1 MATWRIVRGISGPR
15 GILLFVGWCGSG
27 DGWCELDSDVS
38 SFDGLFLF
46 FSMVGGEMVMFVVL
60 SVKVCV
66 GRTVVDVSSAA
77 CRLWI
82 PARAVPRS
90 TNYHVPQ
97 ASPTTAYI

>member
-1 MATWRIVRGISGPR
+1 
-15 GILLFVGWCGSG
+15 
-27 DGWCELDSDVS
+27 VS

-66 GRTVVDVSSAA
+66 GRTVVDARSAA

-82 PARAVPRS
+82 PARGRSRGRQTITCPRLHQRQHTYKNETATAAHLDQINVNRIS
-90 TNYHVPQ
+90 T
-97 ASPTTAYI
+97 